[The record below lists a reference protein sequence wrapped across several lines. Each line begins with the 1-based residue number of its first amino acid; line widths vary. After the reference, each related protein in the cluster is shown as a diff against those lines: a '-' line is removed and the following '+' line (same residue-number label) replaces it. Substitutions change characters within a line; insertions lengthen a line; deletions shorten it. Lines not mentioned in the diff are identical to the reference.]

1 MDEGASVNLEL
12 RQSQLFKWMRKKTSY
27 VDEELVLYW
36 LTLNAKAYVEKRI
49 GFNEESLLVLWKTEK
64 FVERIL
70 WLT

>member
-1 MDEGASVNLEL
+1 
-12 RQSQLFKWMRKKTSY
+12 MRKKTSY

-49 GFNEESLLVLWKTEK
+49 GFNEESLLVLRKTEK

-70 WLT
+70 